1 VVGKVAVTEPVAV
14 GGVELAIGLV
24 DGNDDGRAEPDE
36 MEDEVGWAEDE
47 VDEDG
52 GADEDRD

>member
-1 VVGKVAVTEPVAV
+1 
-14 GGVELAIGLV
+14 LV